1 MMQRRVG
8 LAGGD
13 IVFQYQDNGRYFA
26 QTANGLEE
34 LAAEEL
40 RTLGATDVQTA
51 YRGLHFSAQPGVMY
65 RINYRTQL
73 VSRVLAPL
81 ARFGCH
87 DTDYLYQRTR
97 NIDWSQFLHPDQTF
111 AVFANVSGS
120 NIRHSQYAALRIKD
134 AVVDRFRAETG
145 RRPSIDTRE
154 PHLWIN
160 LHLANNVA
168 TLSVDTSGGSLHR
181 RGYRRESV
189 EAPMQETVAAAVLEL
204 AGWDGTRPLHDP
216 MCGSGTLLCEALIKA
231 AAIPAGYL
239 RQRFGFMQLPDFDL
253 VQWKQEK
260 RAADGAMVPGAAS
273 LISGSDSDGKAVA
286 ASRLNLAAL
295 PQGLDAKMWRADFRD
310 LPGLP
315 DKTIVCNPPYG
326 LRLKKGEDLAAFYA
340 DLGDF
345 LKQRC
350 AGAEAYIYFGKREL
364 IKSVGL
370 RPTWKKELANG
381 GLDGRLVKYE
391 LY

>member
-1 MMQRRVG
+1 M
-8 LAGGD
+8 
-13 IVFQYQDNGRYFA
+13 
-26 QTANGLEE
+26 QTAH
-34 LAAEEL
+34 
-40 RTLGATDVQTA
+40 
-51 YRGLHFSAQPGVMY
+51 RGLSFRATPAALY
-65 RINYRTQL
+65 RINYRARL
-73 VSRVLAPL
+73 ISRVLAPL
-81 ARFGCH
+81 VAFRCH
-87 DTDYLYQRTR
+87 NPDYLYRR
-97 NIDWSQFLHPDQTF
+97 AKEVDWSQLLRTDQTF

-120 NIRHSQYAALRIKD
+120 KISHSQYAALKVKD
-134 AVVDRFRAETG
+134 AVADRFREATG
-145 RRPSIDTRE
+145 VRPSVDVRQ

-160 LHLANNVA
+160 LHLARDHA

-239 RQRFGFMQLPDFDL
+239 RQRFGFMQLPDFDM

-260 RAADGAMVPGAAS
+260 RAADGAMVSGAAS

>member
-1 MMQRRVG
+1 MF
-8 LAGGD
+8 L
-13 IVFQYQDNGRYFA
+13 YQESGRYFA
-26 QTANGLEE
+26 QIAGGLEE
-34 LAAEEL
+34 LGATEL
-40 RTLGATDVQTA
+40 TALGAGEVQA
-51 YRGLHFSAQPGVMY
+51 AHRGVFFRATPAVLY
-65 RINYRTQL
+65 RINYRARL
-73 VSRVLAPL
+73 ISRVLAPL
-81 ARFGCH
+81 VAFRCH
-87 DTDYLYQRTR
+87 NPDYLYRR
-97 NIDWSQFLHPDQTF
+97 AKEVDWSQLLRTDQTF

-120 NIRHSQYAALRIKD
+120 KISHSQYAALKVKD
-134 AVVDRFRAETG
+134 AVADRFREATG
-145 RRPSIDTRE
+145 VRPSVDTRQ

-160 LHLANNVA
+160 LHLARDHA

-260 RAADGAMVPGAAS
+260 RAADGAMVPDAAS
-273 LISGSDSDGKAVA
+273 RISGSDSDGKAVA

-295 PQGLDAKMWRADFRD
+295 PQGLDTKMWRADFRD

-326 LRLKKGEDLAAFYA
+326 LRLRKGEDLAAFYA